1 MTTAVEGANAHR
13 VITHKSMKRLHLQ
26 LEFFLGVFEES
37 KGIDSRQSADLSSKI
52 SVKCLDTE
60 SLEQPTALVST
71 TLDRSM

>member
-13 VITHKSMKRLHLQ
+13 VITHKSVTLHLQ
-26 LEFFLGVFEES
+26 LEFFFGVFEES